1 MRADLHL
8 HTVYS
13 DGAFTPQEL
22 AARAAAAGVE
32 FLSMTDHDNMSGM
45 AEKAAAAASCG
56 LRFVPGWEV
65 SSYEGGK
72 VHVLGYRCAAGPAY
86 EAFLEERRRG
96 GTLRARD
103 MVEKANACL
112 GLDVTMSE
120 VERFHLKKE
129 TPLHTMHVVRAFS
142 VRLKRKLKEVY
153 AAYFD
158 KGMPAYS
165 DLFRPSPSEAIRVIH
180 ALGGIAVLAH
190 PGRIALPFCER
201 EALIA
206 RLCAEGLDGIE
217 CVYTAHTAEETE
229 YFLRIAERCG
239 LLVTGGSDFHAD
251 GGRRVLGM
259 PAFYPSDRLLSA
271 LLD

>member
-22 AARAAAAGVE
+22 AARAAEAGVE

-96 GTLRARD
+96 GALRARD

-251 GGRRVLGM
+251 VGRRVLGM